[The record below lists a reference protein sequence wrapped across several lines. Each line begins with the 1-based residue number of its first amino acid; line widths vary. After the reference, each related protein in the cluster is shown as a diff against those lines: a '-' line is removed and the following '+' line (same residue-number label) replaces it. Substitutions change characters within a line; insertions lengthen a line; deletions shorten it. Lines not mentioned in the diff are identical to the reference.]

1 MRSLRLNVAI
11 NVDDFDAVVTF
22 YRDVL
27 GCHVETSWSGEEG
40 PGMIFA
46 VGPGQTV
53 EFFGPPYGARKDKTA
68 ARGVELAFEVEDV
81 EGWLEHVRSAG
92 VPIARGLVKNPWG
105 DRSFGIDDPAGMR
118 IWILQ
123 KI

>member
-11 NVDDFDAVVTF
+11 NVEDFDLVTAF

-27 GCHVETSWSGEEG
+27 ECEVQKSWDQEDG
-40 PGMIFA
+40 PGTIFA

-53 EFFGPPYGARKDKTA
+53 EFFGPPFGARKDKGS
-68 ARGVELAFEVEDV
+68 ARGVELAFEVNDV
-81 EGWLEHVRSAG
+81 EAWLERLEAAG
-92 VPIARGLVKNPWG
+92 VPIARELVANPWG

-123 KI
+123 QI

>member
-1 MRSLRLNVAI
+1 MKSIRLNVAI
-11 NVDDFDAVVTF
+11 SVDDFETVTAF

-27 GCHVETSWSGEEG
+27 ECEIEKSWDGEEG

-53 EFFGPPYGARKDKTA
+53 EFFGPPYGARKDRSA

-81 EGWLEHVRSAG
+81 EAWQQRVIDAR
-92 VPIARGLVKNPWG
+92 VPIARELKDNPWG

-123 KI
+123 QI